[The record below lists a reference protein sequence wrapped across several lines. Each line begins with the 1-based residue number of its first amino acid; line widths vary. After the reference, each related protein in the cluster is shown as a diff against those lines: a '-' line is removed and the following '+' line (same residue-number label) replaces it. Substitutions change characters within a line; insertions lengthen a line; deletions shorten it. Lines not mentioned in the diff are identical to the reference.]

1 MFVWLLDFSRY
12 QQILNIKIIKKKWIS
27 LILYIKKRFVANY
40 IITNNKIKAKDI
52 ANHFKINIDTANNW
66 IKKLIEKEF
75 LQRFD
80 DNQIRNVDYVLTKK
94 YYNELK

>member
-1 MFVWLLDFSRY
+1 M
-12 QQILNIKIIKKKWIS
+12 
-27 LILYIKKRFVANY
+27 ILYIKKRFVANY